1 MTESKSRSQA
11 IKLVSSFGFASPSTN
26 IGEKIE
32 KFNSNN
38 LIQLISKQP
47 NNEALKPSKKNRN
60 NSGCTTNS
68 EDNENSKDDGFET
81 QSNASSSQNSDSNL
95 MTNKSISENS
105 HKLAAYLAYTNN
117 CSFLPD
123 ADNPEQ
129 LQSTTAAEQDKSSP
143 NSTVISD
150 ESMSDSNSPR
160 KSNENIEN
168 GIFFSI

>member
-1 MTESKSRSQA
+1 
-11 IKLVSSFGFASPSTN
+11 
-26 IGEKIE
+26 
-32 KFNSNN
+32 
-38 LIQLISKQP
+38 
-47 NNEALKPSKKNRN
+47 
-60 NSGCTTNS
+60 
-68 EDNENSKDDGFET
+68 
-81 QSNASSSQNSDSNL
+81 

-123 ADNPEQ
+123 ADSPDQLHSVSAEPE
-129 LQSTTAAEQDKSSP
+129 KSSA

-168 GIFFSI
+168 GTLF